1 MSACTLEICW
11 QPAGKP
17 CGDLFYN
24 SLSSGC
30 EGLLDHYSKSVIYNL
45 RESPTSAC
53 VTGKAS
59 IQPGP
64 AVGGR
69 AGVAC
74 CLEEVVLW
82 EKAMFCQACIAR

>member
-1 MSACTLEICW
+1 MTAC
-11 QPAGKP
+11 GV
-17 CGDLFYN
+17 
-24 SLSSGC
+24 
-30 EGLLDHYSKSVIYNL
+30 LLDLNSKSLIYSF

-53 VTGKAS
+53 VTGKAI

-74 CLEEVVLW
+74 CLEEVFLW
-82 EKAMFCQACIAR
+82 EKAMFCQACVAR